1 MPPKPYCALCLAGA
15 GHSKCI
21 PFYSKRGELMLTG
34 KPPSHQV
41 VPAHATVRLI
51 SDSGTPV
58 FAPDNHKS
66 HMINCNPVVAAGAMR
81 ALQAFIHTFVAHQHQ
96 NPGGLSPELN
106 SDTPFFEFH
115 TAPLTQT
122 L

>member
-1 MPPKPYCALCLAGA
+1 MCTFLEQTWRADADRK
-15 GHSKCI
+15 
-21 PFYSKRGELMLTG
+21 TT
-34 KPPSHQV
+34 KPPDCASAHYSSPYIGLWH
-41 VPAHATVRLI
+41 PA
-51 SDSGTPV
+51 

-66 HMINCNPVVAAGAMR
+66 HMINCNPAVAAGAIR
-81 ALQAFIHTFVAHQHQ
+81 ALQAFIHTFLVHKHQ

-115 TAPLTQT
+115 TAPLAQT